1 MTTILH
7 IDSSILGSN
16 SVSRSLTAEIV
27 AKEVKLNPGATLLRR
42 DLVADELQ
50 HLSPAH
56 LAVFQ
61 GNTPTSESLANDI
74 ALGSTYIDELF
85 SADIIIIGVPM
96 YNFSLPSQLKAWLD
110 RVLVAGRTFHY
121 TANGPEG
128 LLPAGKKCIS
138 LQLAVAF
145 TAVPALSPILTIRK
159 RCLPLRLI
167 SSDSL
172 TSPFFVR
179 KVLLWEM
186 TPEQRHLPGRRTRLK
201 QRLSDP

>member
-16 SVSRSLTAEIV
+16 SASRSLTAEIV

-42 DLVADELQ
+42 DLVDDELQ

-61 GNTPTSESLANDI
+61 GNAPSSESLGNDI
-74 ALGSTYIDELF
+74 ALGGTYIDELF

-96 YNFSLPSQLKAWLD
+96 YNFSIPGQLKAWLD

-128 LLPAGKKCIS
+128 LLPAGKKVY
-138 LQLAVAF
+138 VAS
-145 TAVPALSPILTIRK
+145 TRGGVYSG
-159 RCLPLRLI
+159 
-167 SSDSL
+167 
-172 TSPFFVR
+172 TSPLAHLDHQET
-179 KVLLWEM
+179 LLTAALNFIGLTDITVIRAEGLALGDESRA
-186 TPEQRHLPGRRTRLK
+186 TALASAKNSVETRVI
-201 QRLSDP
+201 

>member
-16 SVSRSLTAEIV
+16 SASRSLTAEIV

-42 DLVADELQ
+42 DLVADKLQ

-61 GNTPTSESLANDI
+61 GNTPSSESLGNDI
-74 ALGSTYIDELF
+74 ALGGTYIDELF

-96 YNFSLPSQLKAWLD
+96 YNFSIPGQLKAWLD
-110 RVLVAGRTFHY
+110 RVLVAGRTFRY

-128 LLPAGKKCIS
+128 LLPAGKKVY
-138 LQLAVAF
+138 VAS
-145 TAVPALSPILTIRK
+145 TRGGVYSG
-159 RCLPLRLI
+159 
-167 SSDSL
+167 
-172 TSPFFVR
+172 TSPLAHLDHQETLLTAALNFIGLTDITVIR
-179 KVLLWEM
+179 AEGLALGDEARATALASAKNSVETKVI
-186 TPEQRHLPGRRTRLK
+186 
-201 QRLSDP
+201 

>member
-16 SVSRSLTAEIV
+16 SASRSLTAEIV
-27 AKEVKLNPGATLLRR
+27 AKEVKLNPGATLQRR
-42 DLVADELQ
+42 DLVDDELQ

-61 GNTPTSESLANDI
+61 GNAPSSESLGNDI
-74 ALGSTYIDELF
+74 ALGGTYIDELF

-96 YNFSLPSQLKAWLD
+96 YNFSIPGQLKAWLD

-128 LLPAGKKCIS
+128 LLPAGKKVY
-138 LQLAVAF
+138 VAS
-145 TAVPALSPILTIRK
+145 TRGGVYSG
-159 RCLPLRLI
+159 
-167 SSDSL
+167 
-172 TSPFFVR
+172 TSPLAHLDHQET
-179 KVLLWEM
+179 LLTAALNFIGLTDITVIRAEGLALGDESRG
-186 TPEQRHLPGRRTRLK
+186 TALASAKNSVETRVI
-201 QRLSDP
+201 

>member
-16 SVSRSLTAEIV
+16 SASRSLTAEIV

-42 DLVADELQ
+42 DLVDDELQ

-61 GNTPTSESLANDI
+61 GNAPSSESLGNDI
-74 ALGSTYIDELF
+74 ALGGTYIDELF

-96 YNFSLPSQLKAWLD
+96 YNFSIPGQLKAWLD

-128 LLPAGKKCIS
+128 LLPTGKKVY
-138 LQLAVAF
+138 VAS
-145 TAVPALSPILTIRK
+145 TRGGVYSG
-159 RCLPLRLI
+159 
-167 SSDSL
+167 
-172 TSPFFVR
+172 TSPLAHLDHQET
-179 KVLLWEM
+179 LLTAALNFIGLTDITVIRAEGLALGDESRA
-186 TPEQRHLPGRRTRLK
+186 TALASAKNSVETRVI
-201 QRLSDP
+201 

>member
-16 SVSRSLTAEIV
+16 SASRSLTAEIV

-42 DLVADELQ
+42 DLVDDELQ

-61 GNTPTSESLANDI
+61 GNAPSSESLGNDI
-74 ALGSTYIDELF
+74 ALGGTYIDELF

-96 YNFSLPSQLKAWLD
+96 YNFSIPGQLKAWLD

-128 LLPAGKKCIS
+128 LLPAGKKVY
-138 LQLAVAF
+138 VAS
-145 TAVPALSPILTIRK
+145 TRGGVYSG
-159 RCLPLRLI
+159 
-167 SSDSL
+167 
-172 TSPFFVR
+172 TSPLAHLDHQETLLTAALNFIGLTDITVIRAEGLALGDESRATALASAKNFV
-179 KVLLWEM
+179 E
-186 TPEQRHLPGRRTRLK
+186 TRVI
-201 QRLSDP
+201 

>member
-110 RVLVAGRTFHY
+110 RVLVAGGHSTTPRMVRKVCFQQV
-121 TANGPEG
+121 
-128 LLPAGKKCIS
+128 KCIS

>member
-61 GNTPTSESLANDI
+61 ENTPTSESLANDI

-128 LLPAGKKCIS
+128 LLPAGKKVYIAS
-138 LQLAVAF
+138 TRGGVY
-145 TAVPALSPILTIRK
+145 SG
-159 RCLPLRLI
+159 
-167 SSDSL
+167 
-172 TSPFFVR
+172 TSPVAHLDHQET
-179 KVLLWEM
+179 LL
-186 TPEQRHLPGRRTRLK
+186 TAALNFIG
-201 QRLSDP
+201 LSDITIFRAEGLALGDDARATALARAKNEVETTVI

>member
-128 LLPAGKKCIS
+128 LLPAGKKVYIAS
-138 LQLAVAF
+138 TRGGVY
-145 TAVPALSPILTIRK
+145 SG
-159 RCLPLRLI
+159 
-167 SSDSL
+167 
-172 TSPFFVR
+172 TSPVA
-179 KVLLWEM
+179 
-186 TPEQRHLPGRRTRLK
+186 P
-201 QRLSDP
+201 S

>member
-16 SVSRSLTAEIV
+16 SASRSLTAEIV

-42 DLVADELQ
+42 DLVDDELQ

-61 GNTPTSESLANDI
+61 GNAPSSESLGNDI
-74 ALGSTYIDELF
+74 VLGGTYIDELF

-96 YNFSLPSQLKAWLD
+96 YNFSIPGQLKAWLD

-128 LLPAGKKCIS
+128 LLPAGKKVY
-138 LQLAVAF
+138 VAS
-145 TAVPALSPILTIRK
+145 TRGGVYSG
-159 RCLPLRLI
+159 
-167 SSDSL
+167 
-172 TSPFFVR
+172 TSPLAHLDHQET
-179 KVLLWEM
+179 LLTAALNFIGLTDITVIRAEGLALGDESRA
-186 TPEQRHLPGRRTRLK
+186 TALASAKNSVETRVI
-201 QRLSDP
+201 

>member
-16 SVSRSLTAEIV
+16 SASRSLTAEIV

-42 DLVADELQ
+42 DLVDDELQ

-61 GNTPTSESLANDI
+61 GNAPSSESLGNDI
-74 ALGSTYIDELF
+74 ALGGTYIDELF

-96 YNFSLPSQLKAWLD
+96 YNFSIPGQLKAWLD

-128 LLPAGKKCIS
+128 LLPAGKKVYVASTRGGVYSGIS
-138 LQLAVAF
+138 HRQIMTSHGWQL
-145 TAVPALSPILTIRK
+145 TPASWRPG
-159 RCLPLRLI
+159 I
-167 SSDSL
+167 SCSNVSWQF
-172 TSPFFVR
+172 SQ
-179 KVLLWEM
+179 KVMEPSISWLMERPNL
-186 TPEQRHLPGRRTRLK
+186 
-201 QRLSDP
+201 

>member
-16 SVSRSLTAEIV
+16 SASRSLTAEIV

-42 DLVADELQ
+42 DLVDDELQ

-56 LAVFQ
+56 LAMFQ
-61 GNTPTSESLANDI
+61 GNAPSSESLGDDI
-74 ALGSTYIDELF
+74 ALGGTYIDELF

-96 YNFSLPSQLKAWLD
+96 YNFSIPGQLKAWLD

-128 LLPAGKKCIS
+128 LLPAGKKVY
-138 LQLAVAF
+138 VAS
-145 TAVPALSPILTIRK
+145 TRGGVYSG
-159 RCLPLRLI
+159 
-167 SSDSL
+167 
-172 TSPFFVR
+172 TSPLAHLDHQET
-179 KVLLWEM
+179 LLTAALNFIGLTDITVIRAEGLALGDESRA
-186 TPEQRHLPGRRTRLK
+186 TALASAKNSVETRVI
-201 QRLSDP
+201 

>member
-16 SVSRSLTAEIV
+16 SASRSLTAEIV

-42 DLVADELQ
+42 DLVDDELQ

-61 GNTPTSESLANDI
+61 GNAPSSESLGNDI
-74 ALGSTYIDELF
+74 ALGGTYIDELF

-96 YNFSLPSQLKAWLD
+96 YNFSIPGQLKAWID

-128 LLPAGKKCIS
+128 LLPAGKKVYVAS
-138 LQLAVAF
+138 TRGGVYSGTSPLAHLDHQETLL
-145 TAVPALSPILTIRK
+145 TAVLNFIGLTDITVIRAEGLALGDESRATALASAK
-159 RCLPLRLI
+159 N
-167 SSDSL
+167 S
-172 TSPFFVR
+172 V
-179 KVLLWEM
+179 E
-186 TPEQRHLPGRRTRLK
+186 TRVI
-201 QRLSDP
+201 

>member
-16 SVSRSLTAEIV
+16 SASRSLTAEIV

-42 DLVADELQ
+42 DLVDDELQ

-61 GNTPTSESLANDI
+61 GNAPSSESLGNDI
-74 ALGSTYIDELF
+74 ALGGTYIDELF

-96 YNFSLPSQLKAWLD
+96 YNFSIPGQLKAWLD

-128 LLPAGKKCIS
+128 LLPAGKKVY
-138 LQLAVAF
+138 VAS
-145 TAVPALSPILTIRK
+145 TRGGVYSG
-159 RCLPLRLI
+159 
-167 SSDSL
+167 
-172 TSPFFVR
+172 TSPLAHLDHQET
-179 KVLLWEM
+179 LLTAALNFIGLTDITVIRAEGLALGDESRA
-186 TPEQRHLPGRRTRLK
+186 TALASAKNSVEIRVI
-201 QRLSDP
+201 

>member
-16 SVSRSLTAEIV
+16 SASRSLTAEIV
-27 AKEVKLNPGATLLRR
+27 ANEVKLNPGATLLRR
-42 DLVADELQ
+42 DLVDDELQ

-61 GNTPTSESLANDI
+61 GNAPSSESLGNDI
-74 ALGSTYIDELF
+74 ALGGTYIDELF

-96 YNFSLPSQLKAWLD
+96 YNFSIPGQLKAWLD

-128 LLPAGKKCIS
+128 LLPAGKKVY
-138 LQLAVAF
+138 VAS
-145 TAVPALSPILTIRK
+145 TRGGVYSG
-159 RCLPLRLI
+159 
-167 SSDSL
+167 
-172 TSPFFVR
+172 TSPLAHLDHQET
-179 KVLLWEM
+179 LLTAALNFIGLTDITVIRAEGLALGDESRA
-186 TPEQRHLPGRRTRLK
+186 TALASAKNSVETRVI
-201 QRLSDP
+201 

>member
-16 SVSRSLTAEIV
+16 SASRSLTAEIV
-27 AKEVKLNPGATLLRR
+27 AKEVKLNAGATLLRR
-42 DLVADELQ
+42 DLVDDELQ

-61 GNTPTSESLANDI
+61 GNAPSSESLWNDI
-74 ALGSTYIDELF
+74 ALGGTYIDELF

-96 YNFSLPSQLKAWLD
+96 YNFSIPGQLKAWLD

-128 LLPAGKKCIS
+128 LLPAGKKVY
-138 LQLAVAF
+138 VAS
-145 TAVPALSPILTIRK
+145 TRGGVYSG
-159 RCLPLRLI
+159 
-167 SSDSL
+167 
-172 TSPFFVR
+172 TSPLAHLDHQET
-179 KVLLWEM
+179 LLTAALNFIGLTDITVIRAEGLALGDESRA
-186 TPEQRHLPGRRTRLK
+186 TALASAKNSVETRVI
-201 QRLSDP
+201 